1 MEEIEDRTISEYPI
15 TLNFW
20 KRYVDDIITA
30 LPEKSIQSFLGHLN
44 SIESTINF
52 TVEIESEN
60 KKAFLDTEITHQG
73 NGSLSTTVY
82 RKKTHTDQ
90 YLSFHSH
97 HPISH
102 KIAVVNTLYSRA
114 ESICSTE
121 QELEKERIHVKK
133 VLRNNGYPERILAAR
148 TRKKEDKKKDKD
160 TPKCTI
166 VIPDTVW
173 NMQKDIH
180 RRTLK
185 HRVKEHRRALIS
197 HNANFSTVAEHAM
210 RENHDITWDEASVI
224 DGNDKWIQRCH

>member
-1 MEEIEDRTISEYPI
+1 M
-15 TLNFW
+15 
-20 KRYVDDIITA
+20 V
-30 LPEKSIQSFLGHLN
+30 HLN

-52 TVEIESEN
+52 TVEVESEN
-60 KKAFLDTEITHQG
+60 KIAFLDTEITHQD

-121 QELEKERIHVKK
+121 QELEKERNHVKK

-148 TRKKEDKKKDKD
+148 TRKKEDIEERQGHSQMHNSH
-160 TPKCTI
+160 TICQKCF
-166 VIPDTVW
+166 
-173 NMQKDIH
+173 
-180 RRTLK
+180 RRIL
-185 HRVKEHRRALIS
+185 APL
-197 HNANFSTVAEHAM
+197 
-210 RENHDITWDEASVI
+210 
-224 DGNDKWIQRCH
+224 

>member
-1 MEEIEDRTISEYPI
+1 M
-15 TLNFW
+15 
-20 KRYVDDIITA
+20 
-30 LPEKSIQSFLGHLN
+30 GHLN

-52 TVEIESEN
+52 TVEVESEN
-60 KKAFLDTEITHQG
+60 KIAFLDTEITHQD

-121 QELEKERIHVKK
+121 QELEKERKHVKK

-166 VIPDTVW
+166 VIPYVRNVSECIRRILAPLKIRTCFRPLTTSKRMLVHP
-173 NMQKDIH
+173 KDKIPEDMK
-180 RRTLK
+180 RGVVYQIQCGTLIRMK
-185 HRVKEHRRALIS
+185 
-197 HNANFSTVAEHAM
+197 
-210 RENHDITWDEASVI
+210 
-224 DGNDKWIQRCH
+224 

>member
-1 MEEIEDRTISEYPI
+1 MGSPVSVIVANLVKEEIEEGAISEYPI

-20 KRYVDDIITA
+20 KRHVDDIITA

-52 TVEIESEN
+52 TVEVESEN
-60 KKAFLDTEITHQG
+60 KIVFLDTEITHQD

-102 KIAVVNTLYSRA
+102 KIAVLNTLYSRA

-121 QELEKERIHVKK
+121 QELEKERNHVKK

-166 VIPDTVW
+166 VIPCVR
-173 NMQKDIH
+173 NISECI
-180 RRTLK
+180 RRILAPLK
-185 HRVKEHRRALIS
+185 IRTCFRP
-197 HNANFSTVAEHAM
+197 
-210 RENHDITWDEASVI
+210 
-224 DGNDKWIQRCH
+224 